1 MRLLFLL
8 PILLGLAGCAAPNY
22 RTVASQYESV
32 GKLIESEFSG
42 AQFFSITH
50 GDINPFHARRI
61 ARPRETLDAYC
72 TFVDKGDFRQLENE
86 YVLSGNDAVNHY
98 FGVFGC
104 YDRNDIPNW
113 LAKVTIKRGQYQ
125 ERYLVVEEQPILTYM
140 VEKALHR
147 GLMVEQRQQARHARD
162 TFAARAR
169 EEKTVGLQVCTADN
183 LFGFVQQVGGDN
195 VQVETV
201 GRAQMAHFG
210 FFYEIDHKFISHK
223 IRDTRWYPSDMWAR
237 CSFR

>member
-1 MRLLFLL
+1 
-8 PILLGLAGCAAPNY
+8 
-22 RTVASQYESV
+22 
-32 GKLIESEFSG
+32 
-42 AQFFSITH
+42 
-50 GDINPFHARRI
+50 
-61 ARPRETLDAYC
+61 
-72 TFVDKGDFRQLENE
+72 
-86 YVLSGNDAVNHY
+86 
-98 FGVFGC
+98 
-104 YDRNDIPNW
+104 
-113 LAKVTIKRGQYQ
+113 VTIKRGQYQ

-147 GLMVEQRQQARHARD
+147 GLVVEQRQQARHARD